1 MNTKT
6 LRNYII
12 RANEKGLFHWLPDKP
27 CLCLL
32 YWARMGSRLNLK
44 NPRTFNEKLQW
55 LKLHNRKPEY
65 TTMVDKILVKDYV
78 ASKIGQEYVAPI
90 LELARELQD
99 LTGLESSLLVP
110 LWKVLGIT
118 LICRLGTQICADA
131 EQKAMS
137 ELIRRGGDV
146 LSLYAALPLLRAVLT
161 LLRGLM
167 GG

>member
-1 MNTKT
+1 MAQAMQMAALAVVTALLVRTVSAKEFSV
-6 LRNYII
+6 LLPLAAGLLII
-12 RANEKGLFHWLPDKP
+12 GL
-27 CLCLL
+27 
-32 YWARMGSRLNLK
+32 A
-44 NPRTFNEKLQW
+44 
-55 LKLHNRKPEY
+55 
-65 TTMVDKILVKDYV
+65 
-78 ASKIGQEYVAPI
+78 AEYVAPI

-131 EQKAMS
+131 EQKALS